1 MIKINL
7 LPTKRKK
14 KAKPIPTFLIS
25 TIAITVSVLLILL
38 YLVYFFNSRVAQKQ
52 SDVKNKDKQIADL
65 KEKIKAVEDYEK
77 RNTVFQQ
84 RNEIIEQLS
93 KNRAVPVKILD
104 EISELLPV
112 GVWINTMEVK
122 SSDIN
127 LGCTAFTNTDVV
139 NYVNNLKN
147 SKLFT
152 DVFLQESVQAG
163 ASAGASGL
171 TLYTFKLTFK
181 VKA

>member
-25 TIAITVSVLLILL
+25 TIAITLSVLLILL
-38 YLVYFFNSRVAQKQ
+38 YLVYFFNSKVTQKQ
-52 SDVKNKDKQIADL
+52 LEVKEKEKQIAEL
-65 KEKIKAVEDYEK
+65 KEKIKAVEDFEK

-93 KNRAVPVKILD
+93 KNRAVPVKILS
-104 EISELLPV
+104 EISELLPA
-112 GVWINTMEVK
+112 GVWINSMAVK
-122 SSDIN
+122 GSDIN

-147 SKLFT
+147 SQLFT
-152 DVFLQESVQAG
+152 EVFLQESVQAG
-163 ASAGASGL
+163 ASGL
-171 TLYTFKLTFK
+171 KLYTFKLSFK